1 MVQIDEA
8 FILAAAPNGD
18 SAKNGRALAIKK
30 SFRSLHHSEDQTLLF
45 GYCQGSGKTPYLC
58 SADFSVP
65 EKPVYRCS
73 CPSRLFPCKHS
84 IGLLYCKVEGH
95 AFTAADVPDELATKR
110 EKAKTQAEK
119 KKIEADKPRQVNKS
133 ALAKKIK
140 AQLEGID
147 LLETLT
153 RDLVRLGIGN
163 MNAKLAKEIDE
174 QAKQLGNAYLPG
186 AQTALRNYTRLFYA
200 EDGAE
205 LSNARREAIFSE
217 AFDQLGRL
225 NSLIGRGR
233 TYLKSRLEDPELKP
247 DTETPIAAWLG
258 HAWQLRELKDA
269 GLVQQDVE
277 LVQLAFHSHDDVARQ
292 ELVDTG
298 IWMNLSTGQI
308 GLTQNFR
315 PYRSLKH
322 IKSED
327 SFFQIAQVP
336 ELCIYPGNV
345 NPRIRWDGMIARPM
359 EPRDYARMRQLARSD
374 FAEVIKEVKGHIKA
388 PLADKQPIYA
398 LNFARIGTVGDRL
411 VAEDAK
417 GQRLVMSDVGM
428 TDEPRSCHL
437 LPLLPKEFLR
447 GQTLIARF
455 RHDLDTRK
463 LQIKPLGVITD
474 SEVIRLTL

>member
-18 SAKNGRALAIKK
+18 SAKNGRALALKK
-30 SFRSLHHSEDQTLLF
+30 SFQALHHSEDETVLF

-84 IGLLYCKVEGH
+84 LGLLYCKAAGH
-95 AFTAADVPDELATKR
+95 PFTSADIPEELAAKR
-110 EKAKTQAEK
+110 NKAKTQAEK
-119 KKIEADKPRQVNKS
+119 KKAEVDKPRQVNKS

-163 MNAKLAKEIDE
+163 MNAKLAREIEE

-186 AQTALRNYTRLFYA
+186 AQAALRNYTRLFYA
-200 EDGAE
+200 DDGAE

-258 HAWQLRELKDA
+258 HAWQLRELKDE
-269 GLVQQDVE
+269 GLVLQNVE

-298 IWMNLSTGQI
+298 MWMNLTTGQI

-315 PYRSLKH
+315 PYRSLKYV
-322 IKSED
+322 KSED
-327 SFFQIAQVP
+327 SFFQVAQVA

-345 NPRIRWDGMIARPM
+345 NPRIRWDGMIARPL
-359 EPRDYARMRQLARSD
+359 EPRDYVRMRKLGRPD
-374 FAEVIKEVKGHIKA
+374 YAEVIREVKGHIKA

-398 LNFARIGTVGDRL
+398 LNFARIGTVNDRI

-417 GQRLVMSDVGM
+417 GQRLVMSDSGM
-428 TDEPRSCHL
+428 IDEPRSCHL
-437 LPLLPKEFLR
+437 LQLLPPDFLHN
-447 GQTLIARF
+447 QTLIARF
-455 RHDLDTRK
+455 RHDLDARK
-463 LQIKPLGVITD
+463 LTIKPLGLITE
-474 SEVIRLTL
+474 SEIVRLTL